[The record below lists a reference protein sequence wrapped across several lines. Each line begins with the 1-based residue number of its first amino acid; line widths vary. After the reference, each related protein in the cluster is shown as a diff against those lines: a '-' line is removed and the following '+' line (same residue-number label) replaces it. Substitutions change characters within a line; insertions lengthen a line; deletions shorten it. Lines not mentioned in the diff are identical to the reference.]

1 MGAQCNDQPQ
11 KDDAKMR
18 TDESIPERA
27 RMEQPTRGALHGAAV
42 TLRPLAPADDL
53 AALYAASHGD
63 PAAESLWTWMPYGPF
78 ANRDAMG
85 AWLEECAASRDPA
98 FRTVVDRTSGRPIG
112 MVSYLN
118 ITADHRRLELGH
130 IWYIPS
136 AHRTRANTETIRLLL
151 GEAFD
156 RLGCRRVEWK
166 CDALNTRSRAAA
178 LRLGFRFEGVF
189 RQHMI
194 VKGRNRDTA
203 WFALMDRDWPA
214 VRDHMER
221 WLSAE
226 GSRLSLTTLNRP
238 LVEGFYDPATRDPSP
253 DG

>member
-1 MGAQCNDQPQ
+1 MTSDG
-11 KDDAKMR
+11 
-18 TDESIPERA
+18 SIPGRA
-27 RMEQPTRGALHGAAV
+27 RMDQPTRHALQGTAV

-53 AALYAASHGD
+53 AALYTASHGD
-63 PAAESLWTWMPYGPF
+63 PETESLWTWMPYGPF

-85 AWLEECAASRDPA
+85 AWLEDCAASGDPA
-98 FRTVVDRTSGRPIG
+98 FRTVVDRASGRPIG
-112 MVSYLN
+112 MVSCLN
-118 ITADHRRLELGH
+118 IEPDHRRLELGH
-130 IWYIPS
+130 IWYAPS
-136 AHRTRANTETIRLLL
+136 AQRTRANTEAIRLLL

-221 WLSAE
+221 WLAAD
-226 GSRLSLTTLNRP
+226 GSGLSLTTLNRS
-238 LVEGFYDPATRDPSP
+238 LVEGFYDPLTSDQPAQD
-253 DG
+253 